1 MLSEVV
7 SVSRCPNRWVWPER
21 LAGGSLSVR
30 MARLRLEDGLD
41 GSLVARTAYLSA
53 RSWLA
58 GLLFGQL
65 TSCWN
70 CIPKAR
76 CIDVDRTSSGAD
88 ACRTYTFVHGWS
100 MHVHTRICKKPR
112 SYVRDARRCMY
123 VYAIS
128 PMSCFFLNAPMSW
141 FWLAWCVAIDVHS
154 VKIPLAGVDTCGGNQ
169 SSYKSEWI
177 GVGLFC
183 MCGCAGQPR

>member
-1 MLSEVV
+1 M
-7 SVSRCPNRWVWPER
+7 WPER

-128 PMSCFFLNAPMSW
+128 PMSCFFF
-141 FWLAWCVAIDVHS
+141 FWTPQCPGFGLPDVLQSTCTRSKFLWQASILVEAINHHTS
-154 VKIPLAGVDTCGGNQ
+154 PSG
-169 SSYKSEWI
+169 SE
-177 GVGLFC
+177 
-183 MCGCAGQPR
+183 